1 MNPRAKALF
10 ILALICCQNLQ
21 ILAQDTAGTA
31 TSDQLT
37 DEQQEVFAKSA
48 EQFEFQAEVGRL
60 MDIIINSLYTN
71 KEIFLRE
78 LISNASDALDKI
90 RFLAVSDPS
99 ILGDNPELAIRVEF
113 DSSAHTIS
121 IFDSGIGMTKQ
132 DLINN
137 LGTIAKSGT
146 TNFVEALSKE
156 NALNLIGQFGVG
168 FYSSFLAGNK
178 VTVISK
184 HNDDDQ
190 YIWESSAASQFV
202 VTKDPRG
209 NTLKRGTKI
218 IIHLKQDSYEF
229 CEQDKLK
236 SLIKKYSEFINF
248 PIYLKVEKEISK
260 EVLDEEAAEDKAEEP
275 QEKKDDLEIKDDD
288 ETQKE
293 QKPKMK
299 TIKEKVWDWE
309 LINDNKALWLR
320 SKEDIEE
327 EDYSK
332 FYKSLAKD
340 YDDPLTHIHF
350 QAEGEVEF
358 KSILFIPKHAPM
370 DMFENYYQ
378 RSSSLKLYVRRVLI
392 SEKFEDLIPKYLNFI
407 KGVIDSDDL
416 PINVSRESLQQLKM
430 IKVMGRKVVRKA
442 LEMIKK
448 LAEAKED
455 DEEESTDEGD
465 EDEETTTQQ
474 EKHDKS
480 EDKKEDE
487 EDADAAA
494 SKEKKRQEKIEKYN
508 TFWKE
513 FGKNIKL
520 GIIEDASNRNKL
532 AELSR

>member
-1 MNPRAKALF
+1 MYPRAKALF
-10 ILALICCQNLQ
+10 ILALICCQGLQ
-21 ILAQDTAGTA
+21 VFAQDITGAST
-31 TSDQLT
+31 TDQFSEE
-37 DEQQEVFAKSA
+37 EQQIFAKNT
-48 EQFEFQAEVGRL
+48 EQFEFQTEVGRL

-99 ILGDNPELAIRVEF
+99 ILGDLTELAIRVDF
-113 DSSAHTIS
+113 DPEAKTIS
-121 IFDSGIGMTKQ
+121 IYDTGIGMTKQ

-156 NALNLIGQFGVG
+156 NSLNLIGQFGVG

-190 YIWESSAASQFV
+190 YIWESSAASQF
-202 VTKDPRG
+202 TIAKDPRG

-218 IIHLKQDSYEF
+218 IIHLKQDAYEF

-260 EVLDEEAAEDKAEEP
+260 EVPDEEAAAEEEKKEE
-275 QEKKDDLEIKDDD
+275 EKKDDLEIKDED

-293 QKPKMK
+293 KKPKMK

-309 LINDNKALWLR
+309 LINDNKAIWLR
-320 SKEDIEE
+320 NREELEE
-327 EDYSK
+327 EDYNK

-340 YDDPLTHIHF
+340 YDDPLTYIHF

-358 KSILFIPKHAPM
+358 KSILFIPKHAPF
-370 DMFENYYQ
+370 DLFENYYQ
-378 RSSSLKLYVRRVLI
+378 KSSSLKLYVRRVLI

-430 IKVMGRKVVRKA
+430 IKVMGRKIVRKA

-448 LAEAKED
+448 LAEDKE
-455 DEEESTDEGD
+455 D
-465 EDEETTTQQ
+465 EDEESDEYEDDEVEKQDVTKQ
-474 EKHDKS
+474 EKS

-487 EDADAAA
+487 DDED
-494 SKEKKRQEKIEKYN
+494 KKAKKKQERIEKYN